1 MASTV
6 TFRNTNTG
14 LQIGFNSGTVHSIN
28 NFTDPLDKLPI
39 TSGAAFDSYTT
50 NQDDSQ
56 CLPGTR
62 ADLLEQIEKWVRSPD
77 ESCFFWLQ
85 GMAGT
90 GKSTIART
98 LASSFKAHGST
109 VVSFFFKR
117 GEQDRGNARGFFATI
132 SKQLAVGLP
141 DLSPGIREAIS
152 SDPDITAKSLKKQF
166 DTLIFQP
173 LVDLGQ
179 KAPRT
184 PLIMVIDALDE
195 CEVDNDIR
203 DILQILPLVQ
213 ELPIRFRILLT
224 SRPELPVRLG
234 FARIADYQYK
244 ELVLH
249 ELPESTT
256 AYDISLFLK
265 DRLTQIKETRDVP
278 DEWPTE
284 DQFNKLVALS
294 APLFISA
301 ATICRFIETK
311 LNPVESLDNLLRV
324 QVKLKYASKMEQ
336 TYLPIL
342 MRLLSNQGIDD
353 DETTQLLQSFQ
364 HIIGVIVFL
373 AVPLSVKTLSRL
385 LQIDERVINNLLN
398 NLHSVISVPQDRTT
412 PIRILHLS
420 FRDFL
425 VQTQSRFYVDMEKTH
440 RNITRH
446 CFTIMQSL
454 LKQNICHL
462 DSYRTP
468 KSEIDIE
475 CIHQH
480 LPQELQYSCR
490 YWAHHLSQC
499 GDSLLEI
506 SNAFLF
512 LQEHFL
518 HWVEVMVLLNA
529 GAEVLGML
537 NILQSFLSYVD
548 DDDLFKFLM
557 DAKRFFVENK
567 GIAEIAPL
575 QLYSSSLV
583 FAPEMAIIRR
593 LFQREVPPW
602 TYQLPKVGR
611 NWNAALLTVEG
622 VSEALALSPD
632 SRLLAS
638 GENGGNT
645 IRLWDVSGD
654 LKQTLEGDTLT
665 IAFSPDSRQLASGA
679 PHGTI
684 RIYDTATGA
693 LQKTLKCDTP
703 ALITSLDFF
712 PDGQL
717 LVACFDYTIR
727 LWDTNR
733 WDTKQTLEGHTSWVQ
748 CVAFSPDGRWL
759 ASGSNDT
766 TVRIWDT
773 ATWTTKRILR
783 GHAGEV
789 RSVAFSHDGLFLA
802 SADTTGQIWD
812 TATWTLSRKLEWPLR
827 REHRVWSVAF
837 SVDTRLACG
846 YGNGVIKLW
855 DTVTGTL
862 QQTLEGHSDVVSCLA
877 FSSDGQLLASLSRD
891 GTARIWEIS
900 MRAPEDDFEGH
911 PDPVH
916 EVQFSPDGRI
926 LVSTSHDDVIRLWNP
941 ATGALQ
947 QIIRDVPSLIEW
959 VQFSPDSRLLACSFY
974 NSGVSRRQFIW
985 IWNISTKSLKQQL
998 VYDPHEVR
1006 SIAFSPDSRL
1016 MACGRYKSVE
1026 ILDITNGATQTNIL
1040 KGSQSTAN
1048 PVLFSPDCRLLA
1060 SGYGSYDRNV
1070 RLWDTTTW
1078 EMLYVFEDYAQSTFT
1093 MSFSP
1098 NSQLLAFTTLD
1109 KSIKLWH
1116 TATGALRQTLTGHK
1130 SPATGITFS
1139 PNGLLLAS
1147 TSKDQTVRVWSVVT
1161 GAMYQKF
1168 EIQKVAEG
1176 LQFSLDGSFVT
1187 FNHGSFDL
1195 RADIQ
1200 TNFDGDASSSATEN
1214 YRIELQNHQ
1223 WINIRGG
1230 GALWLPPVYRP
1241 SCSAMSG
1248 NILALGHS
1256 SGRVSF
1262 FSFLIN

>member
-173 LVDLGQ
+173 LVDLGE

-249 ELPESTT
+249 ELPE
-256 AYDISLFLK
+256 K
-265 DRLTQIKETRDVP
+265 
-278 DEWPTE
+278 
-284 DQFNKLVALS
+284 
-294 APLFISA
+294 
-301 ATICRFIETK
+301 
-311 LNPVESLDNLLRV
+311 
-324 QVKLKYASKMEQ
+324 
-336 TYLPIL
+336 
-342 MRLLSNQGIDD
+342 
-353 DETTQLLQSFQ
+353 
-364 HIIGVIVFL
+364 
-373 AVPLSVKTLSRL
+373 
-385 LQIDERVINNLLN
+385 
-398 NLHSVISVPQDRTT
+398 
-412 PIRILHLS
+412 
-420 FRDFL
+420 
-425 VQTQSRFYVDMEKTH
+425 
-440 RNITRH
+440 
-446 CFTIMQSL
+446 
-454 LKQNICHL
+454 
-462 DSYRTP
+462 
-468 KSEIDIE
+468 
-475 CIHQH
+475 
-480 LPQELQYSCR
+480 
-490 YWAHHLSQC
+490 
-499 GDSLLEI
+499 
-506 SNAFLF
+506 
-512 LQEHFL
+512 
-518 HWVEVMVLLNA
+518 VMVLLNA